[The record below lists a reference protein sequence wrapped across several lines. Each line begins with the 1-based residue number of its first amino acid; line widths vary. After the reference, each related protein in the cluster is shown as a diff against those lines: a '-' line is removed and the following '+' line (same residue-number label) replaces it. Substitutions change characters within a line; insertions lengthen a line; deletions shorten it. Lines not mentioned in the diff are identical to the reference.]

1 MFYCFYKKFKGFLLN
16 YNKMSQDND
25 TALTLE
31 NKSLTVENKSL
42 TVENKSLTVE
52 NKSLK
57 SEIEI
62 LHRMSSEKDILI
74 INMNHKLM
82 NMDDQMKKLVEQND
96 NMETQLSR
104 VMSYLVSFA
113 VDVRQ
118 DLHHIK
124 YK

>member
-1 MFYCFYKKFKGFLLN
+1 MFYCFYNKFKGFLLN

-31 NKSLTVENKSL
+31 NKSLNS
-42 TVENKSLTVE
+42 ENKSLTVE

-82 NMDDQMKKLVEQND
+82 NIDDQIKKLVEQND
-96 NMETQLSR
+96 NMGTQLSH

>member
-16 YNKMSQDND
+16 YNNMSQDND

-31 NKSLTVENKSL
+31 NN
-42 TVENKSLTVE
+42 
-52 NKSLK
+52 SLK

-82 NMDDQMKKLVEQND
+82 NMDDQMKKLIEQND
-96 NMETQLSR
+96 RMETQLSH

>member
-25 TALTLE
+25 TALTL
-31 NKSLTVENKSL
+31 
-42 TVENKSLTVE
+42 ENKSLTVE

>member
-1 MFYCFYKKFKGFLLN
+1 
-16 YNKMSQDND
+16 MSQDND

-31 NKSLTVENKSL
+31 NKSLNSEINTLKSEIN
-42 TVENKSLTVE
+42 T
-52 NKSLK
+52 LK

-82 NMDDQMKKLVEQND
+82 NIDDQIKKLVEQND
-96 NMETQLSR
+96 RMETQLSR
-104 VMSYLVSFA
+104 LMSYLVSFA

>member
-1 MFYCFYKKFKGFLLN
+1 LLN
-16 YNKMSQDND
+16 YNNMSQDND
-25 TALTLE
+25 TALTL
-31 NKSLTVENKSL
+31 SLTL
-42 TVENKSLTVE
+42 ENKSLTVE

-96 NMETQLSR
+96 NMGTQLSH

>member
-31 NKSLTVENKSL
+31 NKSLHSENN
-42 TVENKSLTVE
+42 T
-52 NKSLK
+52 LK

-96 NMETQLSR
+96 NIETQLSR

-118 DLHHIK
+118 DLHNIK

>member
-1 MFYCFYKKFKGFLLN
+1 
-16 YNKMSQDND
+16 MSQDND

-31 NKSLTVENKSL
+31 NKSLNSEINTLKSEIN
-42 TVENKSLTVE
+42 T
-52 NKSLK
+52 LK

-96 NMETQLSR
+96 NIETQLSR
-104 VMSYLVSFA
+104 LMSYLVSFA

>member
-1 MFYCFYKKFKGFLLN
+1 
-16 YNKMSQDND
+16 MSQDND

-31 NKSLTVENKSL
+31 NN
-42 TVENKSLTVE
+42 
-52 NKSLK
+52 SLK

-82 NMDDQMKKLVEQND
+82 NMDDQMKKLIEQND
-96 NMETQLSR
+96 RMETQLSH

>member
-1 MFYCFYKKFKGFLLN
+1 MFFLFYCFYNKFKGFLLI
-16 YNKMSQDND
+16 YNNMSQDND
-25 TALTLE
+25 TALTL
-31 NKSLTVENKSL
+31 
-42 TVENKSLTVE
+42 ENKSLTVE

-82 NMDDQMKKLVEQND
+82 NMDDQIKKLVEQND
-96 NMETQLSR
+96 NMGTQLSH

>member
-1 MFYCFYKKFKGFLLN
+1 MFFLFYCFYNKFKGFLLN
-16 YNKMSQDND
+16 YNNMSQDND

-31 NKSLTVENKSL
+31 NN
-42 TVENKSLTVE
+42 
-52 NKSLK
+52 SLK

-96 NMETQLSR
+96 RMETQLSR
-104 VMSYLVSFA
+104 LMSYLVSFA
-113 VDVRQ
+113 VDVRE

>member
-1 MFYCFYKKFKGFLLN
+1 
-16 YNKMSQDND
+16 MSQDND
-25 TALTLE
+25 NALTL
-31 NKSLTVENKSL
+31 
-42 TVENKSLTVE
+42 ENKSLTVE

-82 NMDDQMKKLVEQND
+82 NIDDQIKKLVEQNH
-96 NMETQLSR
+96 NIENQLSR
-104 VMSYLVSFA
+104 LMTYLESFA
-113 VDVRQ
+113 TDVSH
-118 DLHHIK
+118 DLHLIK

>member
-1 MFYCFYKKFKGFLLN
+1 
-16 YNKMSQDND
+16 MSQDND
-25 TALTLE
+25 TA
-31 NKSLTVENKSL
+31 
-42 TVENKSLTVE
+42 LTVE

-82 NMDDQMKKLVEQND
+82 NMDDQMKKLIEQND
-96 NMETQLSR
+96 RMETQLSR
-104 VMSYLVSFA
+104 LMSFLVSFA
-113 VDVRQ
+113 VDVRE